1 MTSTSGTS
9 IKEII
14 NGLSNQE
21 ASQADGQ
28 EEAPQAATSHASP
41 AQKQEEVTI
50 RAFGLRYDMENLPN
64 HVVSGTAPVYE
75 RVLDQILDPIYRD
88 WFRTQVVGSENI
100 PAEGAALIV
109 GNHAGAFAI
118 DALMVVRALEKN
130 SARSLHLLGADF
142 LFQDP
147 LRDFMAQLNV
157 HPATFDSAN
166 ELLQAGHLVGVWPEG
181 VNGVGKTIEHRYQLQ
196 EFGRAGF
203 ARLAALN
210 GVPIIPTAVIGSE
223 EAYPLVARI
232 EGLLDWAGFPYLPV
246 TPTFPAL
253 GPLGLI
259 PFPSRWTIS
268 FGTPIA
274 PPKSDSPVDAFACS
288 DHVRGELTQTIRE
301 LLSQRS
307 SIF

>member
-1 MTSTSGTS
+1 M
-9 IKEII
+9 
-14 NGLSNQE
+14 
-21 ASQADGQ
+21 D
-28 EEAPQAATSHASP
+28 
-41 AQKQEEVTI
+41 
-50 RAFGLRYDMENLPN
+50 NLQIQ
-64 HVVSGTAPVYE
+64 VVPGTALVHQGLFG
-75 RVLDQILDPIYRD
+75 RILDPIYRE
-88 WFRTQVVGSENI
+88 WFRTRVLGSQNI
-100 PAEGAALIV
+100 PSEGAALIV

-118 DALMVVRALEKN
+118 DALMVVHALEMN
-130 SARSLHLLGADF
+130 STRSLHLLGADF

-147 LRDFMAQLNV
+147 LRELMAHLNV

-166 ELLQAGHLVGVWPEG
+166 ELLQSGHLVGVWPEG

-203 ARLAALN
+203 ARLAARN
-210 GVPIIPTAVIGSE
+210 AVSIIPTAVIGSE
-223 EAYPLVARI
+223 EAYPLLARV

-259 PFPSRWTIS
+259 PFPSQWTIS

-274 PPKSDSPVDAFACS
+274 PPKSDHPIDAFACS
-288 DHVRGELTQTIRE
+288 DRVRGELTQMIRE

>member
-1 MTSTSGTS
+1 M
-9 IKEII
+9 
-14 NGLSNQE
+14 
-21 ASQADGQ
+21 
-28 EEAPQAATSHASP
+28 H
-41 AQKQEEVTI
+41 
-50 RAFGLRYDMENLPN
+50 NLPSD
-64 HVVSGTAPVYE
+64 HSLDHSIGGTVLYRHRFFD
-75 RVLDQILDPIYRD
+75 RVLDPIYRD
-88 WFRTQVVGSENI
+88 WFRTQVIGAENI
-100 PAEGAALIV
+100 PAQGAALIV

-118 DALMVVRALEKN
+118 DALMVVRALEMN
-130 SARSLHLLGADF
+130 SARELHLLGADF

-147 LRDFMAQLNV
+147 MRELLAHFNV
-157 HPATFDSAN
+157 HPAKFESAN
-166 ELLQAGHLVGVWPEG
+166 ELLQSGHLVGVWPEG

-196 EFGRAGF
+196 GFGRAGF

-210 GVPIIPTAVIGSE
+210 HIPIIPTAVIGSE
-223 EAYPLVARI
+223 EAYPLIARV
-232 EGLLDWAGFPYLPV
+232 EGILDWVEIPYLPV

-274 PPKSDSPVDAFACS
+274 SPKSDSPIDAFSCS
-288 DHVRGELTQTIRE
+288 DQVRVQLTQTIRE

>member
-1 MTSTSGTS
+1 MD
-9 IKEII
+9 K
-14 NGLSNQE
+14 LS
-21 ASQADGQ
+21 
-28 EEAPQAATSHASP
+28 SHEVS
-41 AQKQEEVTI
+41 AQ
-50 RAFGLRYDMENLPN
+50 
-64 HVVSGTAPVYE
+64 APVQH
-75 RVLDQILDPIYRD
+75 RLLDRILDPIYRD
-88 WFRTQVVGSENI
+88 WFRTRVIGSENI
-100 PAEGAALIV
+100 PARGAALVV

-118 DALMVVRALEKN
+118 DALMVVHALETN
-130 SARSLHLLGADF
+130 SMRSLHLLGADF
-142 LFQDP
+142 LFQEP
-147 LRDFMAQLNV
+147 LSELMAHLNV
-157 HPATFDSAN
+157 HPATFGSAN

-223 EAYPLVARI
+223 EAYPLMARV

-259 PFPSRWTIS
+259 PFPSKWTIS

-274 PPKSDSPVDAFACS
+274 PPKSDSPIDAFACS
-288 DHVRGELTQTIRE
+288 DHVRSELTRTIRE
-301 LLSQRS
+301 LLAQRS

>member
-1 MTSTSGTS
+1 M
-9 IKEII
+9 
-14 NGLSNQE
+14 
-21 ASQADGQ
+21 D
-28 EEAPQAATSHASP
+28 
-41 AQKQEEVTI
+41 
-50 RAFGLRYDMENLPN
+50 NLPIQ
-64 HVVSGTAPVYE
+64 VVSRTAPA
-75 RVLDQILDPIYRD
+75 RQRLLDRILDPIYHD
-88 WFRTQVVGSENI
+88 WFRTRVIGSENI
-100 PAEGAALIV
+100 PGEGAALIV

-118 DALMVVRALEKN
+118 DALMVVHALEIN
-130 SARSLHLLGADF
+130 STRSLHLLGADF

-147 LRDFMAQLNV
+147 LRELMNHLNV
-157 HPATFDSAN
+157 HPATFESAN
-166 ELLQAGHLVGVWPEG
+166 ELLQEGHLVGVWPEG

-203 ARLAALN
+203 ARLAARN
-210 GVPIIPTAVIGSE
+210 SVPIIPTAVIGSE
-223 EAYPLVARI
+223 EAYPLLARV

-259 PFPSRWTIS
+259 PFPSKWTIS

-274 PPKSDSPVDAFACS
+274 PPKSDSPIDAFACS
-288 DHVRGELTQTIRE
+288 DHVRSELTQMIRE

>member
-1 MTSTSGTS
+1 M
-9 IKEII
+9 
-14 NGLSNQE
+14 
-21 ASQADGQ
+21 D
-28 EEAPQAATSHASP
+28 
-41 AQKQEEVTI
+41 
-50 RAFGLRYDMENLPN
+50 NLPN
-64 HVVSGTAPVYE
+64 HAVTGTAPVPH
-75 RVLDQILDPIYRD
+75 RFLDRIIDPIYRD
-88 WFRTQVVGSENI
+88 WFRTRVVGAENI
-100 PAEGAALIV
+100 PVHGAALIV
-109 GNHAGAFAI
+109 ANHAGAFAI
-118 DALMVVRALEKN
+118 DALMVVHALEKN
-130 SARSLHLLGADF
+130 SERELHLLGADF

-147 LRDFMAQLNV
+147 MREFMAHLNV
-157 HPATFDSAN
+157 YPATFASAN

-203 ARLAALN
+203 ARLAAIN
-210 GVPIIPTAVIGSE
+210 NVPIIPTAVIGSE
-223 EAYPLVARI
+223 EAYPLMARV

-268 FGTPIA
+268 FGTSIA
-274 PPKSDSPVDAFACS
+274 PPKSDNPIDAFACS
-288 DHVRGELTQTIRE
+288 DHVRLELTQMIRG

>member
-1 MTSTSGTS
+1 MD
-9 IKEII
+9 
-14 NGLSNQE
+14 N
-21 ASQADGQ
+21 
-28 EEAPQAATSHASP
+28 SP
-41 AQKQEEVTI
+41 AHAV
-50 RAFGLRYDMENLPN
+50 N
-64 HVVSGTAPVYE
+64 GT
-75 RVLDQILDPIYRD
+75 VLTRHRFFDRILDPIYRD
-88 WFRTQVVGSENI
+88 WFRTRVIGSENI
-100 PAEGAALIV
+100 PVQGAALIV

-118 DALMVVRALEKN
+118 DALMVVHALEKN
-130 SARSLHLLGADF
+130 SSRALHLLGADF

-147 LRDFMAQLNV
+147 MRELMAHLNV
-157 HPATFDSAN
+157 HPATFESAN

-181 VNGVGKTIEHRYQLQ
+181 INGVGKTIEHRYQLQ

-210 GVPIIPTAVIGSE
+210 CVPIIPTAVIGAE
-223 EAYPLVARI
+223 EAYPLMARV
-232 EGLLDWAGFPYLPV
+232 EGILDWAGFPYLPV

-259 PFPSRWTIS
+259 PFPSKWTIS

-274 PPKSDSPVDAFACS
+274 PPKSDSVLDAFACS
-288 DHVRGELTQTIRE
+288 DQVRGELTQTIRE

>member
-1 MTSTSGTS
+1 
-9 IKEII
+9 
-14 NGLSNQE
+14 
-21 ASQADGQ
+21 
-28 EEAPQAATSHASP
+28 
-41 AQKQEEVTI
+41 
-50 RAFGLRYDMENLPN
+50 MENLPT
-64 HVVSGTAPVYE
+64 HAVSGMAPVY
-75 RVLDQILDPIYRD
+75 RGALDRILDPIYHE
-88 WFRTQVVGSENI
+88 WFRTQVIGLENI
-100 PAEGAALIV
+100 PADGAALIV

-118 DALMVVRALEKN
+118 DALMVVHALEKN
-130 SARSLHLLGADF
+130 STRSLHLLGADF

-147 LRDFMAQLNV
+147 LREFMAHLNV

-181 VNGVGKTIEHRYQLQ
+181 VNGVGKTIAHRYQLQ
-196 EFGRAGF
+196 GFGRAGF

>member
-1 MTSTSGTS
+1 MH
-9 IKEII
+9 
-14 NGLSNQE
+14 NVP
-21 ASQADGQ
+21 DH
-28 EEAPQAATSHASP
+28 AATCPSFAEH
-41 AQKQEEVTI
+41 
-50 RAFGLRYDMENLPN
+50 RFFD
-64 HVVSGTAPVYE
+64 HV
-75 RVLDQILDPIYRD
+75 LDPIYRD
-88 WFRTQVVGSENI
+88 WFCTRVVGAENI
-100 PAEGAALIV
+100 PAFGAALIV

-118 DALMVVRALEKN
+118 DALMVVHALEKN
-130 SARSLHLLGADF
+130 SVRALHLLGADF

-147 LRDFMAQLNV
+147 MRELMAHLNV
-157 HPATFDSAN
+157 HPANFESAN

-203 ARLAALN
+203 ARLAAKN
-210 GVPIIPTAVIGSE
+210 HVPIIPTAVIGSE
-223 EAYPLVARI
+223 EAYPLMARI
-232 EGLLDWAGFPYLPV
+232 EGILDWAEIPYLPV

-274 PPKSDSPVDAFACS
+274 PPKSDSPIDAFACS
-288 DHVRGELTQTIRE
+288 DQVRGELTRTIRE

>member
-1 MTSTSGTS
+1 M
-9 IKEII
+9 
-14 NGLSNQE
+14 
-21 ASQADGQ
+21 D
-28 EEAPQAATSHASP
+28 
-41 AQKQEEVTI
+41 
-50 RAFGLRYDMENLPN
+50 NLPS
-64 HVVSGTAPVYE
+64 HEVCAQAPVQH
-75 RVLDQILDPIYRD
+75 RLLDRILDPIYRD
-88 WFRTQVVGSENI
+88 WFRTRVMGSENI
-100 PAEGAALIV
+100 PARGGALVV

-118 DALMVVRALEKN
+118 DALMVVHALETN
-130 SARSLHLLGADF
+130 STRSLHLLGADF
-142 LFQDP
+142 LFQEP
-147 LRDFMAQLNV
+147 LSELMAHLNV
-157 HPATFDSAN
+157 HPATFGSAN

-223 EAYPLVARI
+223 EAYPLMARV

-259 PFPSRWTIS
+259 PFPSKWTIS

-274 PPKSDSPVDAFACS
+274 PPKSDSPIDAFACS
-288 DHVRGELTQTIRE
+288 DHVRSELTRTIRE
-301 LLSQRS
+301 LLAQRS

>member
-1 MTSTSGTS
+1 MTSTSRTS

-28 EEAPQAATSHASP
+28 EEAPQIAASHASP
-41 AQKQEEVTI
+41 AQKQEEVAV
-50 RAFGLRYDMENLPN
+50 RALDLRYDMENLPDQ
-64 HVVSGTAPVYE
+64 VVSGMAPVYQKI
-75 RVLDQILDPIYRD
+75 LDRILDPIYRE
-88 WFRTQVVGSENI
+88 WFRTQVIGSENI
-100 PAEGAALIV
+100 PAEGGALIV

-118 DALMVVRALEKN
+118 DALMVVHALEKN
-130 SARSLHLLGADF
+130 SMRSLHLLGADF

-147 LRDFMAQLNV
+147 LREFMSQLNV

-196 EFGRAGF
+196 GFGRAGF

-210 GVPIIPTAVIGSE
+210 RVPIIPTAVIGSE
-223 EAYPLVARI
+223 EAYPLVARV

-259 PFPSRWTIS
+259 PFPSKWTIS
-268 FGTPIA
+268 FGAPIA
-274 PPKSDSPVDAFACS
+274 PPKSDSPIDAFECS
-288 DHVRGELTQTIRE
+288 DHVRSELTQRIRE